1 MNSNIGKARDS
12 LRKDVTRL
20 EEEVVK
26 LFIIIIISVECSTS
40 ILNHQCPTGDVL
52 APEMMVASL
61 VNTDTLLLGDVH
73 TLRMLARHLMSA
85 SWSLLMVLVART
97 PVR

>member
-1 MNSNIGKARDS
+1 MRASTSNTELLTKGRQ
-12 LRKDVTRL
+12 
-20 EEEVVK
+20 E
-26 LFIIIIISVECSTS
+26 IIISVECSTS